1 MKQKKLFKTVIATA
15 MALAMTVSLSNGM
28 TVMAAEMNP
37 NVDVVSQE
45 ETTKLNEIT
54 VPEIS
59 YQNPVRIIEF
69 EEGDSNEINR
79 KTGQIQFDESEVET
93 MVVPMSD
100 TTVVAGTVSDYLTA
114 TGEAL
119 LYQISLPANVY
130 LQAQL
135 TTPANSSLDYDL
147 YLLDA
152 EGYILTGSDY
162 YTYINGTSGTLP
174 EAFGYITSGDTA
186 TYYLYVYSSAGGSV
200 TESFTLDYSVSAACD
215 NWEIDERASEALAF
229 TFGTDGAY
237 IDSRNLSSPIDND
250 WYVITIPSSRIYN
263 KLNIS
268 AITESANTCSVEVY
282 QNVSSS
288 GYQMKKIGNGNNVS
302 VSTGTY
308 YVRVSNAKA
317 MDEYDDLDIQNYKL
331 TITPVLSADS
341 ITITDLSGSEGK
353 NKVVTYPGYGT
364 YFRTQGSST
373 LTIYGVATATDPTT
387 NKIYP
392 VENTLINGLYYSPA
406 WENNNTAANATR
418 KGSDYTDAQGEFV
431 ITISLPPA
439 IGTYMYD
446 VGTSYHY
453 FDICGVSASVADNS
467 SVVDSEVIFHLAYTM
482 YHSF

>member
-1 MKQKKLFKTVIATA
+1 MTKKKLYKTVMAAT
-15 MALAMTVSLSNGM
+15 MAVTMTVSLSNGM
-28 TVMAAEMNP
+28 TVMAAENNSAIAEIGEEKETELNM
-37 NVDVVSQE
+37 VDV
-45 ETTKLNEIT
+45 
-54 VPEIS
+54 PEFS
-59 YQNPVRIIEF
+59 YQDPIQVTEF
-69 EEGDSNEINR
+69 KEGENSELCR
-79 KTGQIQFDESEVET
+79 KTGKILFDESKVET
-93 MVVPMSD
+93 MIMPMEES
-100 TTVVAGTVSDYLTA
+100 TVVAGTVSDYLTE
-114 TGEAL
+114 TEDAL
-119 LYQISLPANVY
+119 IYNISLPANVY

-152 EGYILTGSDY
+152 EGNILAGSDY
-162 YTYINGTSGTLP
+162 YTYVNGTSGTLP
-174 EAFGYITSGDTA
+174 EALGYITSGDTA
-186 TYYLYVYSSAGGSV
+186 TYYLYVLSSAGGSV
-200 TESFTLDYSVSAACD
+200 TEEFTLDYSVSTACD
-215 NWEIDERASEALAF
+215 AWEIDENVRTALAF
-229 TFGTDGAY
+229 TFSTDGAY
-237 IDSRNLSSPIDND
+237 INSRNLSSPIDND
-250 WYVITIPSSRIYN
+250 WYVVTIPSNRIYN
-263 KLNIS
+263 KLNIGVT
-268 AITESANTCSVEVY
+268 TESTNNCFVEVY

-308 YVRVSNAKA
+308 YVRVSNAKTL
-317 MDEYDDLDIQNYKL
+317 DEYDDLDIQNYKL
-331 TITPVLSADS
+331 SITPVLTADS

-373 LTIYGVATATDPTT
+373 LTVYGVATATDPTT

-406 WENNNTAANATR
+406 WENNNTVANATR
-418 KGSDYTDAQGEFV
+418 KGTDYTDAQGEFV

-453 FDICGVSASVADNS
+453 FDMCGVSASLADNS
-467 SVVDSEVIFHLAYTM
+467 SVSDSEVIFHLAYTM